1 MNSQILYKIIESM
14 PSEGLDFEY
23 CAVKQI
29 ETKTFELPNQ
39 SNSLV

>member
-1 MNSQILYKIIESM
+1 MNSQILQKIIDSI
-14 PSEGLDFEY
+14 PSDGLDFEY

-29 ETKTFELPNQ
+29 ETKTFVLTNQ